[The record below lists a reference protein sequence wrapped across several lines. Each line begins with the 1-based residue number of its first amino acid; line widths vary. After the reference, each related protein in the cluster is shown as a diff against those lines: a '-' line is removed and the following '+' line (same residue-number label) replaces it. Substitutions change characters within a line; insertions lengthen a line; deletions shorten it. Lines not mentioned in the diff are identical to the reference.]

1 MDDAGRRFGRVK
13 IDLHTHSNVS
23 DGTETPEALVESAAA
38 AGLDAVALTDH
49 DSTAGWAR
57 AEQAAARLGVVFI
70 PGMEVSCRTDA
81 GISVH
86 VLSYLHDP
94 THPGLLEEIEKS
106 RTARLTRAQ
115 RMVELMSADFPIS
128 WPVVQQFVTEGATV
142 GRPHIADALIALG
155 IVGTR
160 SEAFERILTA
170 RSPYWVSHYAPHPAA
185 AVALIREA
193 GGVPVFAHPSAFNRG
208 RVVGGAAID
217 EMIDAGLLG
226 LEIDHRDNPEPARED
241 LRRLARK
248 HDLLV
253 TGSSDYH
260 GSGKPN
266 LLGENGTSQ
275 ANLERMMQWATGT
288 PVGGAPS

>member
-1 MDDAGRRFGRVK
+1 MR

-23 DGTETPEALVESAAA
+23 DGTEDPDVLIASAAA

-49 DSTAGWAR
+49 DSTAGWDRAR
-57 AEQAAARLGVVFI
+57 AAAEGLGISFV
-70 PGMEVSCRTDA
+70 PGMEVSCRTDT

-94 THPGLLEEIEKS
+94 LHAGLREEIEKS
-106 RTARLTRAQ
+106 REARLTRAR
-115 RMVELMSADFPIS
+115 RMVELMAGDFPIT
-128 WPVVQQFVTEGATV
+128 WDLVLRHVTEGATV

-155 IVGTR
+155 IVKTR
-160 SEAFERILTA
+160 SEAFDRILTA

-185 AVALIREA
+185 AVALIRDA

-208 RVVGGAAID
+208 AVVGGAVIH

-226 LEIDHRDNPEPARED
+226 LEVEHRDNPEEARVE
-241 LRRLARK
+241 LRRIAR
-248 HDLLV
+248 DRGLLV

-266 LLGENGTSQ
+266 LLGENVT
-275 ANLERMMQWATGT
+275 ARETLEAIMGLGTGT
-288 PVGGAPS
+288 AVS

>member
-1 MDDAGRRFGRVK
+1 MR

-23 DGTETPEALVESAAA
+23 DGTEDPDVLIASAAA

-49 DSTAGWAR
+49 DSTAGWDRAR
-57 AEQAAARLGVVFI
+57 AAAEGLGISFV
-70 PGMEVSCRTDA
+70 PGMEVSCRTDT

-94 THPGLLEEIEKS
+94 LHAGLREEIEKS
-106 RTARLTRAQ
+106 REARLTRAR
-115 RMVELMSADFPIS
+115 RMVELMAGDFPIT
-128 WPVVQQFVTEGATV
+128 WDLVLRHVTEGATV

-155 IVGTR
+155 IVKTR
-160 SEAFERILTA
+160 SEAFDRILTA

-185 AVALIREA
+185 AVALIRDA

-208 RVVGGAAID
+208 AVVGGAVIH

-226 LEIDHRDNPEPARED
+226 LEVEHRDNPEEARVE
-241 LRRLARK
+241 LRRIAR
-248 HDLLV
+248 DRGLLV

-266 LLGENGTSQ
+266 LLGENVT
-275 ANLERMMQWATGT
+275 ARETLEAITGLGTGT
-288 PVGGAPS
+288 AVS

>member
-1 MDDAGRRFGRVK
+1 LDPVR

-23 DGTETPEALVESAAA
+23 DGTENPEVLIRSAAA

-49 DSTAGWAR
+49 DSTAGWDR
-57 AEQAAARLGVVFI
+57 AAAAADRLGILFV
-70 PGMEVSCRTDA
+70 PGMEVSCRTDT

-94 THPGLLEEIEKS
+94 RHPGLREEIEKS
-106 RTARLTRAQ
+106 RTARLTRAR
-115 RMVELMSADFPIS
+115 RMVELMAADYPIT
-128 WPVVQQFVTEGATV
+128 WELVEEHVTEGATV
-142 GRPHIADALIALG
+142 GRPHIADALIGLG
-155 IVGTR
+155 IVTTR

-185 AVALIREA
+185 AVALIRDA

-208 RVVGGAAID
+208 AVVGGAVID
-217 EMIDAGLLG
+217 EMIAAGLLG
-226 LEIDHRDNPEPARED
+226 LEVEHRDNPEGARRE
-241 LRRLARK
+241 LRGIART
-248 HDLLV
+248 HGLLV

-266 LLGENGTSQ
+266 LLGENLTSRETFE
-275 ANLERMMQWATGT
+275 AIREMATGT
-288 PVGGAPS
+288 PVV

>member
-1 MDDAGRRFGRVK
+1 MR

-23 DGTETPEALVESAAA
+23 DGTEDPDVLIASAVA

-49 DSTAGWAR
+49 DSTAGWDR
-57 AEQAAARLGVVFI
+57 AAAAAARLGITFV
-70 PGMEVSCRTDA
+70 PGMEVSCRTDT

-94 THPGLLEEIEKS
+94 EHAGLREEIGKS
-106 RTARLTRAQ
+106 RTARLTRAR
-115 RMVELMSADFPIS
+115 RMVELMSEDFPIT
-128 WPVVQQFVTEGATV
+128 WDLVEEHVTEGATV

-155 IVGTR
+155 IVTTR
-160 SEAFERILTA
+160 SEAFDRVLTA
-170 RSPYWVSHYAPHPAA
+170 RSPYWVSHYAPHPAH
-185 AVALIREA
+185 AVALIRAA

-208 RVVGGAAID
+208 AVVGGAVID

-226 LEIDHRDNPEPARED
+226 LEVEHRDNPEGARGELRAIARENG
-241 LRRLARK
+241 
-248 HDLLV
+248 LLV

-266 LLGENGTSQ
+266 LLGENVTSRET
-275 ANLERMMQWATGT
+275 LEAIVEFATGT
-288 PVGGAPS
+288 SLR

>member
-1 MDDAGRRFGRVK
+1 MR

-23 DGTETPEALVESAAA
+23 DGTEDPDVLIASAAA

-49 DSTAGWAR
+49 DSTAGWER
-57 AEQAAARLGVVFI
+57 AAAAAAAHGITFV
-70 PGMEVSCRTDA
+70 PGMEVSCRTDT

-94 THPGLLEEIEKS
+94 GHAGLRKEIARS
-106 RTARLTRAQ
+106 RTARLTRAR
-115 RMVELMSADFPIS
+115 RMVELMSADFPIT
-128 WPVVQQFVTEGATV
+128 WDLVEEHVTEGATV

-155 IVGTR
+155 VVATR
-160 SEAFERILTA
+160 SEAFERVLTA
-170 RSPYWVSHYAPHPAA
+170 RSPYWVSHYAPHPAE
-185 AVALIREA
+185 AVSLIREA

-208 RVVGGAAID
+208 AVVGGAVID

-226 LEIDHRDNPEPARED
+226 LEIDHRDNPEDARVE
-241 LRRLARK
+241 LRRIAR
-248 HDLLV
+248 DNGLLV

-266 LLGENGTSQ
+266 LLGENVTSGQ
-275 ANLERMMQWATGT
+275 ALEAIVSLATGT
-288 PVGGAPS
+288 PIS

>member
-1 MDDAGRRFGRVK
+1 MR

-23 DGTETPEALVESAAA
+23 DGTEDPDVLIASAAA

-49 DSTAGWAR
+49 DSTAGWER
-57 AEQAAARLGVVFI
+57 AAAAATAHSITFV
-70 PGMEVSCRTDA
+70 PGMEVSCRTDT

-94 THPGLLEEIEKS
+94 EHAGLREEIGKS
-106 RTARLTRAQ
+106 RTARLTRAR
-115 RMVELMSADFPIS
+115 RMVELMSEDFPIT
-128 WPVVQQFVTEGATV
+128 WDLVEEHVTEGATV

-155 IVGTR
+155 VVATR
-160 SEAFERILTA
+160 SEAFERVLTA
-170 RSPYWVSHYAPHPAA
+170 RSPYWVSHYAPHPAE
-185 AVALIREA
+185 AVALIRDA

-208 RVVGGAAID
+208 AVVGGAVID

-226 LEIDHRDNPEPARED
+226 LEIDHRDNPEDARVE
-241 LRRLARK
+241 LRRIAR
-248 HDLLV
+248 DNGLLV

-266 LLGENGTSQ
+266 LLGENVTSGQ
-275 ANLERMMQWATGT
+275 VLEAIVSLATGT
-288 PVGGAPS
+288 PIS

>member
-1 MDDAGRRFGRVK
+1 MR

-23 DGTETPEALVESAAA
+23 DGTEDPAVLIASAAA

-49 DSTAGWAR
+49 DSTAGWDRARVAAR
-57 AEQAAARLGVVFI
+57 AHGVTFI
-70 PGMEVSCRTDA
+70 PGMEVSCRTDT

-94 THPGLLEEIEKS
+94 LHVGLRDEIERS
-106 RTARLTRAQ
+106 RQARLTRAR
-115 RMVELMSADFPIS
+115 RMVELMSEDYPIS
-128 WPVVQQFVTEGATV
+128 WELVQEHVTEGATV

-155 IVGTR
+155 VVTTR
-160 SEAFERILTA
+160 SEAFESVLTA
-170 RSPYWVSHYAPHPAA
+170 RSPYWVSHYAPHPAI

-208 RVVGGAAID
+208 AVVGGAVID
-217 EMIDAGLLG
+217 EMIDAGLKG
-226 LEIDHRDNPEPARED
+226 LEVEHRDNPQHARVE
-241 LRRLARK
+241 LRRIARDN
-248 HDLLV
+248 DLLV

-266 LLGENGTSQ
+266 LLGENTTTRETYEAIVG
-275 ANLERMMQWATGT
+275 LATG
-288 PVGGAPS
+288 SRIS